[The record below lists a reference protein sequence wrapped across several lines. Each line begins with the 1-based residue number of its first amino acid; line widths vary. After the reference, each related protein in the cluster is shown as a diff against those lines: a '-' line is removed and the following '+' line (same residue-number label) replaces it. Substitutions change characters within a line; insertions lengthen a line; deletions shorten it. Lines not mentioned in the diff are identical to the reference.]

1 MEEVRRLQSTLKQ
14 SQESSLQ
21 RVNRLEEELKQK
33 SEELAVLE
41 SRVLARD
48 DYDEVKRELDVLRAI
63 EFNTEGVATGNGND
77 PGKPKPLEQLL
88 VEKNKALQNEV
99 TQLKVANQQHVGKR
113 IPASNQRLS
122 FLFELIEAG

>member
-1 MEEVRRLQSTLKQ
+1 MRRLQSTLKQ

-113 IPASNQRLS
+113 ISASNQRLLL
-122 FLFELIEAG
+122 LFELTDAG